1 MSFDVRRVRVQ
12 CVKELLQFRR
22 DRLTVAL
29 AFGLPLGMLLIFGL
43 AIRLEI
49 KDIPIAVQDLDR
61 TPLSRDF
68 VSRLSAT
75 EELRVT
81 LLPAAL
87 RAIDPLDAGSARA
100 TVVIPPGTAR
110 LVQRGQNAP
119 LGVLIDST
127 DVVNA
132 MTIREAIRATAQFF
146 DMQLAPPDAFV
157 PAVAAN
163 VRIWFN
169 PGRREALNIVPG
181 VYAVVLA
188 MYPALLAAMAMVRE
202 RERGTIV
209 QAYASR
215 LSAAE
220 LLAGKSAAFLLVGLG
235 QVAVVMGVGSLV
247 WQLGFVA
254 DPTLMLVA
262 TPLFV
267 LDSVLFGLLVGSST
281 TSVSAAVQGVGSV
294 NAFFNILLTGFLY
307 PLSNMPYALQVLS
320 FIVPA
325 RYFIEVSR
333 DAFVRGAGWQGFA
346 AALPA
351 LVLIGAVYF
360 TLAWLRL
367 RRMQFAA

>member
-1 MSFDVRRVRVQ
+1 MSLARVWVQ
-12 CVKELLQFRR
+12 CRKELLQFRR

-61 TPLSRDF
+61 TPLSREF

-75 EELRVT
+75 QELRVT
-81 LLPAAL
+81 ALPAAA
-87 RAIDPLDAGSARA
+87 RPMEPLDAGSARA
-100 TVVIPPGTAR
+100 TIVIPPGTAR
-110 LVQRGQNAP
+110 LVQRGLTAP

-132 MTIREAIRATAQFF
+132 MTIREAICSTAQFF
-146 DMQLAPPDAFV
+146 DMTLVPRDEFV
-157 PAVAAN
+157 PRVAAD

-202 RERGTIV
+202 SERGTIV

-235 QVAVVMGVGSLV
+235 QVLVVMGLGSLI
-247 WQLGFVA
+247 WQLWFVA

-267 LDSVLFGLLVGSST
+267 LDSVLFGLLVGAST
-281 TSVSAAVQGVGSV
+281 RSVSAAVQGVGSI

-307 PLSNMPYALQVLS
+307 PLGNMPYALQLLS
-320 FIVPA
+320 TIVPA

-333 DAFVRGAGWQGFA
+333 DAFVRGAGWPGFGYAPFAMA
-346 AALPA
+346 A
-351 LVLIGAVYF
+351 IGAVYF
-360 TLAWLRL
+360 ALAWLRL